1 MLRVVKIPKERLA
14 VLIGKGGL
22 VKKEIENLAEV
33 KISVNEDVEIE
44 GDALRVMNAENIVK
58 AIGRGFSPERSM
70 YLLDEEY
77 TLDMIPLPKNEKALK
92 RVRSRIIGTRGKARK
107 NIEIMT
113 KTFISVYGRTVSII
127 GRYEDAEKARGA
139 VERLIIGHSHKSVY
153 KSIGIKRIHLLV

>member
-14 VLIGKGGL
+14 VLIGRKGS

-33 KISVNEDVEIE
+33 KIIVNEDVEID

-77 TLDMIPLPKNEKALK
+77 ALDMIPLPKNEKALK
-92 RVRSRIIGTRGKARK
+92 RVRSRVIGTKGKARK
-107 NIEIMT
+107 NIETMT

-127 GRYEDAEKARGA
+127 GRYEDVEKAKAA

-153 KSIGIKRIHLLV
+153 KSLGVKNG